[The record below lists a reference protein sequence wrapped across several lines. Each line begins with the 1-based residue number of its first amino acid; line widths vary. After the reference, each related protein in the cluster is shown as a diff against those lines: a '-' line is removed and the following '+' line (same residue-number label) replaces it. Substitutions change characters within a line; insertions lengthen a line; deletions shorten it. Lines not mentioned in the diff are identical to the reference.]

1 MLRPQPSDVC
11 AVDSG
16 DSIEE
21 SGGGSGKSV
30 GTGLERVRVIELWA
44 YESQCWACG
53 VWMIGARHAVPVW
66 CDFILPNDW
75 RHEWGGFDACPR
87 CYEAQQAITQPM
99 QRKAFLRSVPQA
111 TS

>member
-1 MLRPQPSDVC
+1 
-11 AVDSG
+11 
-16 DSIEE
+16 
-21 SGGGSGKSV
+21 
-30 GTGLERVRVIELWA
+30 LERTSNGGLGDA
-44 YESQCWACG
+44 GNQ
-53 VWMIGARHAVPVW
+53 RHGVPVW

-75 RHEWGGFDACPR
+75 KHEWGGFDACPR